1 MKQSHQDMFYES
13 EITVQA
19 CDALTGKVVQEAKG
33 TNFAGNQA
41 IQYAKYTQR
50 AQYFRDL
57 PSGSKILDPAPVNPT
72 PGLFLTDSTKDPDP
86 TNEWVMPGALIGYA
100 LKSDF
105 GGTDIWRGAPVTP
118 NLKAEFDK
126 NAGNYYAKWQFSWP
140 TSSAIGQINS
150 VGWGSVHMSS
160 VNAPYGF
167 GSHILTKSTRITK
180 LASTGG
186 GSNALTYFARK
197 TDGSES
203 YSVSGGTST
212 TINRYDANYSKIG
225 VVAGNNN
232 AGFQYIRGIAWDNTV
247 SGGQLWIIGTKASQP
262 SKYQIAAIDP
272 FTGFTKVAPFDVQT
286 TRAYQC
292 LAFDGTNLWSMVP
305 NAAPNTAVTL
315 YSIAV
320 GNGGSTPGNDV
331 APISFNTASIA
342 NNGNASGGVD
352 LACGLCW
359 DPDQARLWV
368 RTYCTRQNLNHPGIY
383 GLDTNGRFSAVNISA
398 NADVSL
404 AGDNIGHIGYD
415 TNLHAASDTQADFD
429 IVDASTF
436 AAPAAAP
443 NGGTNT
449 QVQILR
455 ASSLGTRTKL
465 TTDAVNKTNTQT
477 LNVIYTVRYI

>member
-1 MKQSHQDMFYES
+1 MKQPYQDMFYES

-19 CDALTGKVVQEAKG
+19 RDAVTGKVVQEAKG

-41 IQYAKYTQR
+41 IQYAKYAQR

-57 PSGSKILDPAPVNPT
+57 PSGSKSLDPSPVNPT

-86 TNEWVMPGALIGYA
+86 ANEWVMPGALIGYS

-150 VGWGSVHMSS
+150 VGWGSVHMAS
-160 VNAPYGF
+160 VSAPSGY

-180 LASTGG
+180 LSSTGA
-186 GSNALTYFARK
+186 GSSPLLYFARK
-197 TDGSES
+197 TDGSAS
-203 YSVSGGTST
+203 YSVNGTNTT
-212 TINRYDANYSKIG
+212 TIYTYNANYSRTGFIP
-225 VVAGNNN
+225 ANINS
-232 AGFQYIRGIAWDNTV
+232 GFQYVRGIAWDNSV
-247 SGGQLWIIGTKASQP
+247 PGGQLWVIGTKASAP
-262 SKYQIAAIDP
+262 SQYQIAAIDP
-272 FTGFTKVAPFDVQT
+272 LTGFVNVKFDTQT
-286 TRAYQC
+286 NRPYQYLAY
-292 LAFDGTNLWSMVP
+292 DGTNLWTMVP
-305 NAAPNTAVTL
+305 NAEPNTAVTL

-331 APISFNTASIA
+331 APITFNTANIA
-342 NNGNASGGVD
+342 NNGSSSGGVD

-383 GLDTNGRFSAVNISA
+383 GLDRSGRFSAVNISA

-404 AGDNIGHIGYD
+404 AGDNIGQIGYD